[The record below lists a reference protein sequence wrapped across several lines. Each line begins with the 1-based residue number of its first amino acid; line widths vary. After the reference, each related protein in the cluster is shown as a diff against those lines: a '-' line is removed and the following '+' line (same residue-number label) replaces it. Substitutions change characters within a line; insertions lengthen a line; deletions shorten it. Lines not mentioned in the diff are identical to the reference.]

1 MSIFLK
7 GLVCDLLNGAA
18 PMRRT
23 MGKRVRRPATVD
35 WNSVLKE
42 LPVSFTIDDIVKRGA
57 VKTKLR
63 VYVRQVLV
71 RWVNQGKIK
80 RVTRGRYQKAA

>member
-1 MSIFLK
+1 
-7 GLVCDLLNGAA
+7 
-18 PMRRT
+18 

>member
-1 MSIFLK
+1 
-7 GLVCDLLNGAA
+7 
-18 PMRRT
+18 

-35 WNSVLKE
+35 CNSVLKE
-42 LPVSFTIDDIVKRGA
+42 LPGSLTIDDIVKRGA
-57 VKTKLR
+57 VKTKPR

-80 RVTRGRYQKAA
+80 RVTRGIYSGG